1 MNFRKNAT
9 DIPNSQSQV
18 QLFPIL
24 LINFVGTLGFS
35 IVLPF
40 LVFLV
45 KDFGGNAIV
54 FGILSAIYPAFQ
66 LIGAPIL
73 GKWSD
78 TYGRKKILLLSNAG
92 TLIGWI
98 FFLVAL
104 FLPKENILNVNS
116 SLLGTFVLTLP
127 LLVLFFARLIDG
139 ITGGNISVAN
149 AYLADIS
156 SNENRSKNF
165 GKMAI
170 SSNLGFIVGPALA
183 ALLGS
188 TIFGNILP
196 VIAALILSL
205 VTLIV
210 TVLSLKEF
218 NSPSLIPE
226 KSTIPKVF
234 AQECKECYNIE
245 DPRKLWFSDLFRLK
259 EISFLLML
267 YFLIFLGFNIFY
279 AAFPVQAVNGLK
291 WSVAQ
296 LGVFYAALS
305 GMMVLVEGP
314 LLRKALKRF
323 SEEILIVIGSI
334 ILGANFILLVSNEVS
349 VVYCAAVLFA
359 LGNGLMWPSVLS
371 LLSRRAGSI
380 HQGAVQGIAGSFGSL
395 ASIIGLTVGGIL
407 YHFLGGAIFLISA
420 AVIFAVFILSFR
432 VLGIKKDE

>member
-1 MNFRKNAT
+1 M
-9 DIPNSQSQV
+9 
-18 QLFPIL
+18 
-24 LINFVGTLGFS
+24 
-35 IVLPF
+35 
-40 LVFLV
+40 
-45 KDFGGNAIV
+45 
-54 FGILSAIYPAFQ
+54 
-66 LIGAPIL
+66 
-73 GKWSD
+73 
-78 TYGRKKILLLSNAG
+78 
-92 TLIGWI
+92 
-98 FFLVAL
+98 
-104 FLPKENILNVNS
+104 PKENILNVNS

-196 VIAALILSL
+196 LIAALIFSL
-205 VTLIV
+205 VTLIIIG
-210 TVLSLKEF
+210 LSLKEF
-218 NSPSLIPE
+218 NSPSSTILIQE
-226 KSTIPKVF
+226 KSTISKVF

-245 DPRKLWFSDLFRLK
+245 DLRKLRFSDLFRLK

-334 ILGANFILLVSNEVS
+334 ILGANFILLVSNDVS

>member
-1 MNFRKNAT
+1 M
-9 DIPNSQSQV
+9 
-18 QLFPIL
+18 
-24 LINFVGTLGFS
+24 
-35 IVLPF
+35 
-40 LVFLV
+40 
-45 KDFGGNAIV
+45 
-54 FGILSAIYPAFQ
+54 
-66 LIGAPIL
+66 
-73 GKWSD
+73 
-78 TYGRKKILLLSNAG
+78 
-92 TLIGWI
+92 
-98 FFLVAL
+98 
-104 FLPKENILNVNS
+104 PKENILNVNS

-210 TVLSLKEF
+210 IGLSLKEF
-218 NSPSLIPE
+218 NSPSSTILIQE
-226 KSTIPKVF
+226 KSTISKVF

-245 DPRKLWFSDLFRLK
+245 DPRKLRFSDLFRLK

-296 LGVFYAALS
+296 LRVFYAALS

-314 LLRKALKRF
+314 LLRKALKKF

-334 ILGANFILLVSNEVS
+334 ILGANFILLVSNDVS